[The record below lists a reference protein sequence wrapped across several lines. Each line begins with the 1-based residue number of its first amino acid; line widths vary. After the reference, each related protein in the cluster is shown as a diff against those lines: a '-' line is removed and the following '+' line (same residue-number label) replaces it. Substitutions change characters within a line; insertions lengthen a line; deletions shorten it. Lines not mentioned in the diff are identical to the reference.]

1 MLRVARFEV
10 IAWAAAVVLGAA
22 VSLPAI
28 WWEPLHVDERIMLE
42 FARGSLPGIV
52 RNVFVDRGGA
62 PAQFVIERITL
73 AWPGGLA
80 GLRGPSLLFF
90 LLALPCA
97 GLLARELA
105 GRVEA
110 VAVPLLLALAPL
122 AVGLATFARM
132 YALFLLLVIVAA
144 LVAIRAGILRSRAW
158 WIAAGALGAG
168 LAYVHPIAPLYAV
181 PAFACGLAV
190 RGGSLRD
197 GLRDA
202 RPGLVA
208 AAVVAVPYLYA
219 LAVLRARYGVGEA
232 GTLSTT
238 AGRTVPEEALRV
250 LSASGTTGLVVFG
263 LLALAGAVQLAR
275 ERPRVAALL
284 VLWVVAPI
292 AFFTIVPAE
301 TRFYGRYVL
310 PALPAF
316 LVLVAAGCRL
326 LGRRPAPA
334 LALVALALVL
344 EGAGAADR
352 LRALYD
358 LDLRALPTVAANVV
372 LFSSTGSPR
381 SDRPPELLDDLVD
394 LQAGVPGRVEELPAI
409 EPRYEPDL
417 VAKGERNVRVFLAGT
432 GARRGMW
439 IFRGNARRVSAAAR
453 RLAADR
459 ELAVAQ
465 IGDELLVVSS
475 RRALDRRHLVELG
488 IRVRTAWGTGTPADR
503 WPKTLVVIG
512 RRALG

>member
-1 MLRVARFEV
+1 MRRAVSIEV
-10 IAWAAAVVLGAA
+10 IAWAAAVVLGGA
-22 VSLPAI
+22 VCLPAI
-28 WWEPLHVDERIMLE
+28 WWEPLHLDERVMLE

-52 RNVFVDRGGA
+52 RNVFIDRGGA
-62 PAQFVIERITL
+62 PAQFVIERVTL

-110 VAVPLLLALAPL
+110 IAVPLLLALAPL

-144 LVAIRAGILRSRAW
+144 LVAIRAGSTRSRAW

-190 RGGSLRD
+190 RDGPLRD

-208 AAVVAVPYLYA
+208 AAVVALPYLYA
-219 LAVLRARYGVGEA
+219 LAVLRDRYGVGEA

-238 AGRTVPEEALRV
+238 AGRTVPEEALRA
-250 LSASGTTGLVVFG
+250 LSPTGVPGLVVFG
-263 LLALAGAVQLAR
+263 LLALAGTVQLTR
-275 ERPRVAALL
+275 ERPRIAALL
-284 VLWVVAPI
+284 VLWVVVPI

-301 TRFYGRYVL
+301 TRFFGRYVL

-316 LVLVAAGCRL
+316 LVLVVAGCRL
-326 LGRRPAPA
+326 LGRRLPI
-334 LALVALALVL
+334 ALVLVAIALVL

-381 SDRPPELLDDLVD
+381 SDRPPELLDDLVGLRTGTPD
-394 LQAGVPGRVEELPAI
+394 RVEELPAI
-409 EPRYEPDL
+409 DPRYETGL
-417 VAKGERNVRVFLAGT
+417 VAKGERNVRAFLAGT

-439 IFRGNARRVSAAAR
+439 IFRGNVRRVSAAAR
-453 RLAADR
+453 RLATNRD
-459 ELAVAQ
+459 LAVAQ

-475 RRALDRRHLVELG
+475 RSALERRRLIELG
-488 IRVRTAWGTGTPADR
+488 IRVRTSWGTETPADR
-503 WPKTLVVIG
+503 WPRTLVVID
-512 RRALG
+512 RKVLG